1 MTDRYEGDKA
11 LIEHRTLST
20 GQAIAYGL
28 PNAGLQAIL
37 GILVSFTLLFYIN
50 IMGQPPI
57 VVGGIFSAGLV
68 VYAIMCIISGAIAD
82 KVGKKIVMLI
92 SGPIMALAFII
103 IWIPPIPDTN
113 FGQINIPIIIWFIIF
128 SFSFRLMI
136 AAFQSSLLALF
147 PELSTDEKNRVKV
160 SMINMLMAILGI
172 TIGIIGP
179 FILMSNATQN
189 LSRDDPNLFYKDS
202 PSGQAIYSQIFFFA
216 ILTGIFFIVLMI
228 LMMLI
233 IKEPK
238 RTNREQTG
246 LKEILRGLSEPIKDR
261 DYRRWLITYFLFWIP
276 FMAFQFSALNI
287 ATFVVELRGIEFL
300 ISIMIGF
307 ISVIFS
313 FVIWEKIS
321 QKCSLKKT
329 FTICLLLSSISF
341 SLILI
346 LIIPMTH
353 ELKFIIGLVIIC
365 LCFCCLGGTMTFPFA
380 IMGDLIDSAESKANG
395 KSLSGTYSGAY
406 IMIESLGE
414 AASMLIIAI
423 FLQLYGPES
432 PISYALILAVVGAS
446 LLLIAVI
453 IFQKVSI
460 VGTQERQK

>member
-1 MTDRYEGDKA
+1 MTERSEGDQA
-11 LIEHRTLST
+11 LFEHKTLST

-28 PNAGLQAIL
+28 PNAGLQAIYAISV
-37 GILVSFTLLFYIN
+37 GFTLLFYIN

-57 VVGGIFSAGLV
+57 VVGGIFAAGLA

-82 KVGKKIVMLI
+82 KIGKIKVMLI
-92 SGPIMALAFII
+92 SGPIMAIAFIF
-103 IWIPPIPDTN
+103 IWIPPIPDTK
-113 FGQINIPIIIWFIIF
+113 FGQIYIPLIIWFIIF
-128 SFSFRLMI
+128 SFSFRIMI

-160 SMINMLMAILGI
+160 SMIGMLMTILGI
-172 TIGIIGP
+172 TVGIIGP

-202 PSGQAIYSQIFFFA
+202 PSGRAIYSQIIFFV
-216 ILTGIFFIVLMI
+216 ILTGIAFIILMI

-238 RTNREQTG
+238 RTNREKTG
-246 LKEILRGLSEPIKDR
+246 LKEILRGLSEPLR
-261 DYRRWLITYFLFWIP
+261 DKNYRRWLITYFLLWIP
-276 FMAFQFSALNI
+276 FMAFQFLALNI

-300 ISIMIGF
+300 ISILVGF
-307 ISVIFS
+307 ISTIFS

-321 QKCSLKKT
+321 QKFTLKKT
-329 FTICLLLSSISF
+329 FTICLIFSSISF

-353 ELKFIIGLVIIC
+353 QLKFILGLAIIC
-365 LCFCCLGGTMTFPFA
+365 LCFCCLGGTMTFPIA
-380 IMGDLIDSAESKANG
+380 IAGDLIDSAESKANG

-406 IMIESLGE
+406 IMVGSF
-414 AASMLIIAI
+414 AAALSILIVSI
-423 FLQLYGPES
+423 FLQLFGPES
-432 PISYALILAVVGAS
+432 PISYALIVAVVGS
-446 LLLIAVI
+446 GLILIAVI
-453 IFQKVSI
+453 IFQKVQI
-460 VGTQERQK
+460 VGTEQR